1 MVSRYIINQYFVV
14 TYIFYSLKPTRIK
27 VNIIIEVQMKKKS
40 EKVNDSTFDEIIW
53 QQTPIERGE
62 AVIRIHCRQ

>member
-27 VNIIIEVQMKKKS
+27 VNIIIEVQMKKKR
-40 EKVNDSTFDEIIW
+40 EKVNDSTFDEII
-53 QQTPIERGE
+53 
-62 AVIRIHCRQ
+62 

>member
-1 MVSRYIINQYFVV
+1 MV